1 MKAIRTLIISLL
13 LLFVASFPTY
23 ANLGNYNFEM
33 PMGLAYQIQV
43 GPLQSPMA
51 ASLKATFDH
60 VQEETTAEGKHVY
73 YLGQFA
79 TYRDASVQENTLR
92 HHGCNTAKVVAWF
105 SKYPIPVED
114 GIAFENDLNHI
125 DKAYIHGTEP
135 TVPVDDLNALLDLQQ
150 EPGSFYYSVQVGVFA
165 TVDPNSPAMKLHNVT
180 IRQNNKGYYTVSCGR
195 VSTMLAAQ
203 DLRQSLIKKGY
214 NDAFITAYAKGER
227 LSTFE
232 AMNIETELSKIS
244 LVAR

>member
-13 LLFVASFPTY
+13 LLSTFSFTSY

-33 PMGLAYQIQV
+33 PMGLAYQIKV
-43 GPLQSPMA
+43 GPVHSPMA

-60 VQEETTAEGKHVY
+60 VQEEVSADGEHTY

-79 TYRDASVQENTLR
+79 SYREASVHENTLR
-92 HHGCNTAKVVAWF
+92 HHGCATASIVAWF

-125 DKAYIHGTEP
+125 DKAYIHNTEP
-135 TVPVDDLNALLDLQQ
+135 TVPVEDLNALLDLQRN
-150 EPGSFYYSVQVGVFA
+150 PGTFYYSVQVGLYA

-180 IRQNNKGYYTVSCGR
+180 LRQNEKGYYTVSCGR
-195 VSTMLAAQ
+195 VSTMEAAQ

-214 NDAFITAYAKGER
+214 ADAFITAYAKGER

-232 AMNIETELSKIS
+232 AMNIETELEKIS